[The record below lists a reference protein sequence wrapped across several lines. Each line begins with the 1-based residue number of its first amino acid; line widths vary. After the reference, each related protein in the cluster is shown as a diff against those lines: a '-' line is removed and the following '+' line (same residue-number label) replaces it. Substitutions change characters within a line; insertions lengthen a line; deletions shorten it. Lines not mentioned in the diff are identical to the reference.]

1 MAAQVMTEEV
11 GVRFGLGNG
20 VLFLLT
26 GVMIASRL
34 TGAYGVALLLVAT
47 AALAVTLDRRH
58 ALGLGLAGWAFATGF
73 AVHTLGVLTFAP
85 HDLLRLAVFL
95 LFATAISPVRVGMS
109 AAVDSLRRRM
119 GGGAAGAGRSGAR
132 MVPGSLSVRRRA
144 AGYALAVVGV
154 AVSAAGLLPLRG
166 RLDLASDA
174 LLFLLLVVTAAIL
187 GGLGPALVAGA
198 LGAVLLNFFFTQPY
212 RTLRIHEASDV
223 VTVVVFAVVA
233 LMVSWVVDLAA
244 RRASAVREAA
254 ELEAGNRLRTALL
267 AAVGHDLRTPLATA
281 KAVVSG
287 LRSRDVVLSDDDR
300 RELLETADD
309 ALDRLTGL
317 VENLLDLSRL
327 QAGAL
332 PVRTRPVP
340 VDDVVARALD
350 DLGVEP
356 RAVVVDLPEHLPDV
370 VVDPGLLERVVV
382 NLVANA
388 QRYAAVPP
396 LLTADAVEARV
407 ELRVVDTGPGIP
419 IADRNRVFVPF
430 QRLGDSSTTGLGLG
444 LALSRGLVEAMA
456 GSLGLEETPGGG
468 LTAVVSLPA
477 TTAAESQARVP
488 S

>member
-1 MAAQVMTEEV
+1 
-11 GVRFGLGNG
+11 
-20 VLFLLT
+20 
-26 GVMIASRL
+26 
-34 TGAYGVALLLVAT
+34 
-47 AALAVTLDRRH
+47 
-58 ALGLGLAGWAFATGF
+58 
-73 AVHTLGVLTFAP
+73 
-85 HDLLRLAVFL
+85 
-95 LFATAISPVRVGMS
+95 
-109 AAVDSLRRRM
+109 
-119 GGGAAGAGRSGAR
+119 
-132 MVPGSLSVRRRA
+132 
-144 AGYALAVVGV
+144 
-154 AVSAAGLLPLRG
+154 
-166 RLDLASDA
+166 
-174 LLFLLLVVTAAIL
+174 
-187 GGLGPALVAGA
+187 
-198 LGAVLLNFFFTQPY
+198 
-212 RTLRIHEASDV
+212 
-223 VTVVVFAVVA
+223 
-233 LMVSWVVDLAA
+233 
-244 RRASAVREAA
+244 
-254 ELEAGNRLRTALL
+254 
-267 AAVGHDLRTPLATA
+267 
-281 KAVVSG
+281 
-287 LRSRDVVLSDDDR
+287 
-300 RELLETADD
+300 
-309 ALDRLTGL
+309 
-317 VENLLDLSRL
+317 
-327 QAGAL
+327 
-332 PVRTRPVP
+332 VRTRPVP